1 MLKRKFYDFLLQW
14 KETHGKECLL
24 VKGARQV
31 GKTFII
37 DKFGRDCY
45 SNYLYV
51 NFITSPECRSL
62 FDGNLDANE
71 IVKRLSMTFQD
82 FKLVPGDTL
91 LFLDEIQNCPNAR
104 TAFKPLA
111 IDGRMD
117 VIGSGSLLGI
127 TFLDDDPRL
136 NRERREA
143 SVPVG
148 YERQCV
154 MHSLD
159 FEEFLWALG
168 YRDDAVGLYRESFDK
183 LVPVPNAANEKMLRL
198 FREYVAVGGMPEVVN
213 HFLAGNSFSAAHDEQ
228 MKIVNANLDDIAK
241 YASTTDKPKIRACY
255 LSIPAQLARE
265 NRKFKYSAVESGGTA
280 RKFGSAIDWLRE
292 SALVLECHN
301 LEMPEMPLAAFEKPD
316 CFKLYASDVGTLVGM
331 MGFAVKKPIVENTAK
346 GAAKGGIYE
355 NAIMSLLVR
364 RGYAPRYYL
373 PRSNVAEIDFLIE
386 KDSGVVPIE
395 VKAGNASTPSF
406 DAVLERPEIAYGY
419 KFTSGNVG
427 RVGKKITLPHYMA
440 MFV

>member
-1 MLKRKFYDFLLQW
+1 
-14 KETHGKECLL
+14 
-24 VKGARQV
+24 
-31 GKTFII
+31 
-37 DKFGRDCY
+37 
-45 SNYLYV
+45 
-51 NFITSPECRSL
+51 
-62 FDGNLDANE
+62 
-71 IVKRLSMTFQD
+71 MTFQD

-111 IDGRMD
+111 LDGRMD

-127 TFLDDDPRL
+127 TFLDDDPKL

-154 MHSLD
+154 MYSLD

-168 YRDDAVGLYRESFDK
+168 YRDEAVALYREAFDR
-183 LVPVPNAANEKMLRL
+183 LVPVPDAANEKMLRL
-198 FREYVAVGGMPEVVN
+198 FREYIAVGGMPEVVN
-213 HFLAGNSFSAAHDEQ
+213 RFLVNNSFSAAYDEQ

-241 YASTTDKPKIRACY
+241 YASTSDKPKIRACY

-301 LEMPEMPLAAFEKPD
+301 LETTEMPLAAFEKPD

-355 NAIMSLLVR
+355 NAIMSLLAR
-364 RGYAPRYYL
+364 RGYSPRYYL
-373 PRSNVAEIDFLIE
+373 PKSNVAEIDFLIE
-386 KDSGVVPIE
+386 KNSGIVPIE
-395 VKAGNASTPSF
+395 VKAGNTSTPSF
-406 DAVLERPEIAYGY
+406 NAILERSEISCGY
-419 KFTSGNVG
+419 KFISGNVG

-440 MFV
+440 MFI